1 MAAGSRPTSAPRGGG
16 AARPRRSVAKR
27 IALVL
32 GGLVVVGGALGVA
45 GFAYGYASTDV
56 PEPTE
61 LGQKATTT
69 VFYSDGT
76 TQLGQFA
83 DVNRTPVETAAIPEV
98 MRQAVIAAEDR
109 SFYENRGVSPS
120 SIARAFVSNLRGNA
134 TQGGST
140 ITQQYVKNYY
150 TGDDTQSLE
159 RKVREA
165 FIALKVDQQ
174 LDKDEIL
181 TDYLNTIYFGRGAYG
196 IQEAAQA
203 YFGVDVGQLD
213 ASQAALLAGV
223 VPAPSAYDP
232 AVDPTAAERRW
243 DYVVG
248 GMVETGALTQAER
261 DALVFPETVQQEAD
275 EVYAGPDGYLLQA
288 VRDELTTR
296 GAFTADELD
305 GGGLTITTTFDVAM
319 QEDAVAAM
327 EDEDAFPVEDR
338 PEGVVGALVSVDP
351 ADGAVRAMYGGSD
364 YLTRQTNNATQE
376 FVQAGSTFKPFA
388 LVAGLEDGVSLRT
401 RFDGDDSTSFDIGED
416 DRYRPGNFG
425 GSSYG
430 RQNLVEATVTSTN
443 TVYVGLNMEIGPER
457 TREAAVRAGLPETT
471 SGLEDNVANVLG
483 TASPTVYD
491 MAHAYATLA
500 AQGVRTTPHVVAE
513 VRQGDEVV
521 YPGGAPVSE
530 RVFDEDVM
538 ADTTYALEQVVED
551 GSVSSTIDLDRPTA
565 GKTGTSNDAISA
577 WFVGYVPQL
586 ATAVSVYSLDN
597 EGMDRWDSGNRGR
610 AVTGSSYPAA
620 IWQEYMEAATDG
632 MEVLDFPERADVG
645 STSGRSSSSDEDD
658 EDDDEPQEERTVLP
672 PAPEPSASTPAPT
685 PSEEPS
691 PTQEPTQE
699 PEPTTE
705 APAPSPSA
713 TPEDD
718 VEEPTEPAEPARP
731 TEPGDRGDGRD
742 EGAGGGGDPGD
753 PGDPGDEEPDAAP
766 APAAAREP
774 DGAPI
779 G

>member
-1 MAAGSRPTSAPRGGG
+1 VAAGSRPTSAPRGGG

-27 IALVL
+27 VALVL

-76 TQLGQFA
+76 TPLGQFA

-174 LDKDEIL
+174 LDKEQIL

-196 IQEAAQA
+196 VQEAAQA
-203 YFGVDVGQLD
+203 YFGVDVEQLD

-232 AVDPTAAERRW
+232 AVDPAAAERRW
-243 DYVVG
+243 EYVVG

-261 DALVFPETVQQEAD
+261 DALVLPETVQQEAD

-338 PEGVVGALVSVDP
+338 PEGVLGSLVSVDP
-351 ADGAVRAMYGGSD
+351 ADGAVKALYGGAD
-364 YLTRQTNNATQE
+364 YLQRQVNGATQDRM
-376 FVQAGSTFKPFA
+376 QAGSTFKPFA
-388 LVAGLEDGVSLRT
+388 LVAGLEEGISLRT
-401 RFDGDDSTSFDIGED
+401 RFNGNNGASFENG
-416 DRYRPGNFG
+416 YSPGNFG
-425 GSSYG
+425 GESYG

-443 TVYVGLNMEIGPER
+443 SVYVGLNEEVGPEA
-457 TREAAVRAGLPETT
+457 TADAAVRAGLPETT
-471 SGLEDNVANVLG
+471 TDLFPAYLSNVLG
-483 TASPTVYD
+483 TASPTVLD
-491 MAHAYATLA
+491 MAHAYSTFA

-513 VRQGDEVV
+513 VRQDDEVV
-521 YPGGAPVSE
+521 YPGGPPASE

-565 GKTGTSNDAISA
+565 GKTGTSNEAKSA

-586 ATAVSVYSLDN
+586 ATAVAIYSTDG

-645 STSGRSSSSDEDD
+645 STSGRSSSSDDDD

-672 PAPEPSASTPAPT
+672 PAPEPTASTPAPT
-685 PSEEPS
+685 PSEEP
-691 PTQEPTQE
+691 TEEPTQE
-699 PEPTTE
+699 PEPSTA
-705 APAPSPSA
+705 APAPSPTA

-718 VEEPTEPAEPARP
+718 AEEPAEPTGPAEPARP
-731 TEPGDRGDGRD
+731 TEPGDRGEDRGDGP
-742 EGAGGGGDPGD
+742 GAGT
-753 PGDPGDEEPDAAP
+753 DPGDEEPDTAP

>member
-1 MAAGSRPTSAPRGGG
+1 MAAGSRPTTKAPGSRGG
-16 AARPRRSVAKR
+16 ARPRRSVAKR
-27 IALVL
+27 VALVL

-45 GFAYGYASTDV
+45 AFAYGYASTDV

-69 VFYSDGT
+69 VFYADGT

-83 DVNRTPVETAAIPEV
+83 DVNRTPVETADVPEV

-196 IQEAAQA
+196 VQEAAQA

-232 AVDPTAAERRW
+232 AVDPAAAEGRW
-243 DYVVG
+243 EYVVD

-261 DALVFPETVQQEAD
+261 DALVLPATAQQETD

-305 GGGLTITTTFDVAM
+305 GGGLTITTTFDVGM

-338 PEGVVGALVSVDP
+338 PEDVVGALVSIDP
-351 ADGAVRAMYGGSD
+351 ADGAVKAMYGGS
-364 YLTRQTNNATQE
+364 RSS
-376 FVQAGSTFKPFA
+376 G
-388 LVAGLEDGVSLRT
+388 GLQ
-401 RFDGDDSTSFDIGED
+401 
-416 DRYRPGNFG
+416 RY
-425 GSSYG
+425 
-430 RQNLVEATVTSTN
+430 
-443 TVYVGLNMEIGPER
+443 
-457 TREAAVRAGLPETT
+457 
-471 SGLEDNVANVLG
+471 
-483 TASPTVYD
+483 
-491 MAHAYATLA
+491 
-500 AQGVRTTPHVVAE
+500 
-513 VRQGDEVV
+513 
-521 YPGGAPVSE
+521 GGAMPGSE
-530 RVFDEDVM
+530 AVWDPLF
-538 ADTTYALEQVVED
+538 ADN
-551 GSVSSTIDLDRPTA
+551 G
-565 GKTGTSNDAISA
+565 
-577 WFVGYVPQL
+577 GYGPFIGHY
-586 ATAVSVYSLDN
+586 VYSLNSPPFDWRRDLN
-597 EGMDRWDSGNRGR
+597 WDDQYDVIK
-610 AVTGSSYPAA
+610 AALTPVTA
-620 IWQEYMEAATDG
+620 
-632 MEVLDFPERADVG
+632 
-645 STSGRSSSSDEDD
+645 
-658 EDDDEPQEERTVLP
+658 
-672 PAPEPSASTPAPT
+672 
-685 PSEEPS
+685 
-691 PTQEPTQE
+691 
-699 PEPTTE
+699 
-705 APAPSPSA
+705 APSPDLTAFRARGGKLVQFHGWNDPVVTPQGSIAYYNALIQFEKFKALPRERYDAAVAALTGAQVTADSLALAPTIQDFHRLFMAPEVGHCGGGTGPSA
-713 TPEDD
+713 IGGGF
-718 VEEPTEPAEPARP
+718 TEPAKAQRVPESHVVSALARWVEQGVAP
-731 TEPGDRGDGRD
+731 DAIVATRYAADGTSITRQRPVC
-742 EGAGGGGDPGD
+742 AYPRAAVYRGGDVN
-753 PGDPGDEEPDAAP
+753 
-766 APAAAREP
+766 AAASFQCVAADAERLP
-774 DGAPI
+774 TDATDLLLIRNAMRQRDVLTPVR
-779 G
+779 